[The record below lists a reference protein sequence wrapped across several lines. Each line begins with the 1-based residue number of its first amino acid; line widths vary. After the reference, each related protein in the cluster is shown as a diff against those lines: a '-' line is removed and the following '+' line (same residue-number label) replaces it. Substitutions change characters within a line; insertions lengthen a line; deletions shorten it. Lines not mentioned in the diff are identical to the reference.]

1 MLKGMMWAER
11 FLGGRKKAHL
21 PYRDNHVG
29 PVRVQ
34 KPRSDLPGFVY
45 STTTLQCNILLRIRR
60 RMTLIVPYI
69 EEKGTDSKQD

>member
-11 FLGGRKKAHL
+11 FLEAGKKAHL

-34 KPRSDLPGFVY
+34 KPRIRVFYNYFTVY
-45 STTTLQCNILLRIRR
+45 YFT
-60 RMTLIVPYI
+60 
-69 EEKGTDSKQD
+69 